1 MRYFIP
7 GAQID
12 DFPRCIPERLRR
24 FGPWAAQGDSSG
36 VTLTA
41 VEWPTSDYVSESRKT
56 PEGWDY
62 WRSEAIPSLQ
72 QLLRAETLVEAC
84 NQIALVCGANLL
96 VRPAYLEPRL
106 VFSTGKEGDEITE
119 HGRRARRVGDLLRAN
134 DPLGIRHPEAIAL
147 WLEAVGNVYRATPEV
162 IDDLAMFTMDDVD
175 AVIAAVFAGPK
186 LQPGAGISLLPSP
199 G

>member
-7 GAQID
+7 GASID
-12 DFPRCIPERLRR
+12 KFPGCIPERLRR
-24 FGPWAAQGDSSG
+24 FGPWSAQPDSSG

-41 VEWPTSDYVSESRKT
+41 REWPTGNYTGEPRKT

-62 WRSEAIPSLQ
+62 WHSDAIPSLQ
-72 QLLRAETLVEAC
+72 QLLRAETLTEAC
-84 NQIALVCGANLL
+84 NQISLICGISLL
-96 VRPAYLEPRL
+96 VRPAYLEPRR
-106 VFSTGKEGDEITE
+106 VFSNGTVGDAFTE
-119 HGRRARRVGDLLRAN
+119 HGRRARRVGDLLRAD
-134 DPLGIRHPEAIAL
+134 DPQGIRHPEAITL

-162 IDDLAMFTMDDVD
+162 IDDLAIFSFDDVD

-186 LQPGAGISLLPSP
+186 LQPGAGISPLPSP